1 MDNKLLYD
9 AEILNLET
17 LIEMYDDSSVEI
29 VNCAL
34 LGFAQAAEI
43 KLMKLETCCLVDDL
57 VEVSRVAHS
66 LSGLCRFSAAVKLGK
81 LSDELNLA
89 AKNNDKLHTTRLISE
104 IHTHW
109 PVLEKQI
116 KHIVKNY
123 RDVDA

>member
-1 MDNKLLYD
+1 MNNKLLYD
-9 AEILNLET
+9 TEILNLET
-17 LIEMYDDSSVEI
+17 LIEIYGDSSVEV
-29 VNCAL
+29 VNGAL

-43 KLMKLETCCLVDDL
+43 KLMKLETYCLADDL
-57 VEVSRVAHS
+57 VEVSRVAHG
-66 LSGLCRFSAAVKLGK
+66 LSGLCRFSAAVKLGM

-109 PVLEKQI
+109 PALEKQI

-123 RDVDA
+123 KDMDA